1 MKSIR
6 VKKDKTDIT
15 YFAAERIVKYRYV
28 IFALFA
34 LLAVYC
40 LLSLGKVRTNSE
52 LTAFLPQD
60 SETRR
65 GLKIMEEEFPPFE
78 SARVMVNGVTFEEAG
93 ALAEKISAVENV
105 VMVQFDGTP
114 AHFKDGSALF
124 SVSITPPE
132 SGSGVTDSVNKIT
145 ELVSDREHY
154 VYAKMG
160 NNYVDKLASEMFGV
174 MAIAVAVIAA
184 VLLFT
189 SKSYF
194 EVVVFAIVFVFAA
207 LFNMG
212 TNHWLGE
219 ISSISNSVAVILQL
233 ALAIDYAIIFAHR
246 YQYELTQTPEIRQA
260 LVVSLAKSIKEISS
274 SALTTVSGLVAL
286 MLMQF
291 RLGYDLGTVLAKGI
305 ICSMLTVFL
314 LMPCM
319 IYIFKK
325 PLARTVHRS
334 LVPDISRWGAFL
346 TKKVPVFLIV
356 FALIIPA
363 AIVLS
368 GKTEY
373 AFSDSSVTEIVRSE
387 SRGALHKI
395 DETFHP
401 GADVVIIVPAGEYG
415 KEKSVISKIMPLDG
429 VDSAVGLAAIDI
441 GGGRSVTDKFTA
453 EGFAALF
460 GVEKSQAELLYKG
473 YRLENGDIR
482 ALFDNGAGY
491 SAPLANVAMYLFGK
505 IDSGAVELTAE
516 QKAMLGEYRGKFE
529 TAYRQLHGP
538 NHDRLLVSTALPT
551 EGEASERL
559 VETLRDICEEEFGAG
574 NALIIGDISVA
585 RDLRDSYKSDSVLI
599 AVLTVAFVFIIL
611 LFTFKS
617 PVAAAVLVFVIQ
629 GSIWINFSI
638 PYLLGMRASFVTNMI
653 VSAIQM
659 GATIDYAIVMM
670 SRYLANRAAFS
681 KQESIKRAVNESFPT
696 LITSGV
702 IMAAAG
708 FIIAYRVSDVYVGHI
723 GHAVGRGAVI
733 SVIVVLT
740 VLPQLI
746 LLFDKAI
753 SATTFRLRKRKV
765 GTETEIQ

>member
-1 MKSIR
+1 MNG
-6 VKKDKTDIT
+6 IT
-15 YFAAERIVKYRYV
+15 ERRAKPDLTYSAAARIVKYRY
-28 IFALFA
+28 IILALFA
-34 LLAVYC
+34 VFAVYC
-40 LLSLGKVRTNSE
+40 ALSLGKVKTNGE
-52 LTAFLPQD
+52 LAAFLPPS

-65 GLKIMEEEFPPFE
+65 GLSAMEEEFPPFE
-78 SARVMVNGVTFEEAG
+78 SARVMVKGVTFEQAQSIANE
-93 ALAEKISAVENV
+93 ISRVENV
-105 VMVQFDGTP
+105 VMTEFDSSDS
-114 AHFKDGSALF
+114 HFKDNAALF
-124 SVSITPPE
+124 DVSLSSRPGGQSVTQ
-132 SGSGVTDSVNKIT
+132 SVEQIR
-145 ELVSDREHY
+145 ELVSGHENY

-160 NNYVDKLASEMFGV
+160 NNYIDKLASEMIGV
-174 MAIAVAVIAA
+174 MAIAAVVIAA

-246 YQYELTQTPEIRQA
+246 YQFELTQCPESREA
-260 LVVSLAKSIKEISS
+260 LVVSLSKSIKEISS

-305 ICSMLTVFL
+305 VCSMLTVFL

-319 IYIFKK
+319 IYVFQK
-325 PLARTVHRS
+325 PLKKTVHRS
-334 LVPDISRWGAFL
+334 LVPDISGWGAIL
-346 TKKVPVFLIV
+346 AKKIPVFLIV
-356 FALIIPA
+356 FACALPA
-363 AIVLS
+363 AVILS

-373 AFSDSSVTEIVRSE
+373 AFSDSSVSEIVSSE
-387 SRGALHKI
+387 SRDAMRTI

-401 GADVVIIVPAGEYG
+401 GAEAVILVPAGEYG
-415 KEKSVISKIMPLDG
+415 AQRAAVQKITQLSSV
-429 VDSAVGLAAIDI
+429 VSALGLASAEF
-441 GGGRSVTDKFTA
+441 GGGRYVTDRFTSA
-453 EGFAALF
+453 EFANLF
-460 GVEKSQAELLYKG
+460 GVSSEDAALLYKG
-473 YRLENGDIR
+473 FRLENGDIR
-482 ALFDNGAGY
+482 ALVDDGSGFAF
-491 SAPLANVAMYLFGK
+491 PLADVAMYLFGK
-505 IDSGAVELTAE
+505 IDSGAVALTPE
-516 QKAMLGEYRGKFE
+516 QTRMLSAYRAQLE
-529 TAYRQLHGP
+529 TAYTQLCGKEY
-538 NHDRLLVSTALPT
+538 DRLIISTSLPV
-551 EGEASERL
+551 EGEESEL
-559 VETLRDICEEEFGAG
+559 FVEKLRSICEDEFGSG
-574 NALIIGDISVA
+574 KALIVGDIAVA

-599 AVLTVAFVFIIL
+599 SVLTVVFVFVIL
-611 LFTFKS
+611 LLTFKS

-670 SRYLANRAAFS
+670 SRYLANR
-681 KQESIKRAVNESFPT
+681 KTYDKKESVKRAVNESFPT
-696 LITSGV
+696 LITSGA

-733 SVIVVLT
+733 SVLAVLT

-746 LLFDKAI
+746 LLADKAI
-753 SATTFRLRKRKV
+753 SATTFRLPFKRRK
-765 GTETEIQ
+765 TE

>member
-6 VKKDKTDIT
+6 VEKNKKDIT
-15 YFAAERIVKYRYV
+15 YSAAERIVRYRYV

-34 LLAVYC
+34 LFAVYC
-40 LLSLGKVRTNSE
+40 ALSLGKVRTNSE
-52 LTAFLPQD
+52 LTVFLPQS

-65 GLKIMEEEFPPFE
+65 GLKIMQEEFPPFE
-78 SARVMVNGVTFEEAG
+78 SARVMVCGITFEEAG
-93 ALAEKISAVENV
+93 ELSAKIAAVDNV
-105 VMVQFDGTP
+105 AMVNFDGTES
-114 AHFKDGSALF
+114 HFKDGSALYTVSLASNNEGGP
-124 SVSITPPE
+124 SVADSIAAIK
-132 SGSGVTDSVNKIT
+132 G
-145 ELVSDREHY
+145 LVSDREHY
-154 VYAKMG
+154 IYTKMG
-160 NNYVDKLASEMFGV
+160 NNYVDKLAGEMFGV
-174 MAIAVAVIAA
+174 MLIAVIVIAA

-194 EVVVFAIVFVFAA
+194 EVAVFGVVFVFAA

-246 YQYELTQTPEIRQA
+246 YQYELTLTPDSRQA

-305 ICSMLTVFL
+305 VCSMLTVFL
-314 LMPCM
+314 LMPGV
-319 IYIFKK
+319 IYVFEK
-325 PLARTVHRS
+325 PLRKTVHRS
-334 LVPDISRWGAFL
+334 LVPDISRWGSFL
-346 TKKVPVFLIV
+346 AKKIPVFLIV
-356 FALIIPA
+356 FTLLLPV

-373 AFSDSSVTEIVRSE
+373 SFSDSSVSEIVYSE
-387 SRGALHKI
+387 SRAAMHKI
-395 DETFHP
+395 EETFNP
-401 GADVVIIVPAGEYG
+401 GADVVILVPSGQYQ
-415 KEKSVISKIMPLDG
+415 KE
-429 VDSAVGLAAIDI
+429 SAVIQKMRTVDNVVSVTGLAGVEF
-441 GGGRSVTDKFTA
+441 GGGRFITDRFTA
-453 EGFAALF
+453 EEFASLF
-460 GVEKSQAELLYKG
+460 GVGLEQAKLLYKG
-473 YRLENGDIR
+473 FRLENGDIR
-482 ALFDNGAGY
+482 ALIDDGSGV
-491 SAPLANVAMYLFGK
+491 SAPLAEVAMFLFRK

-516 QKAMLGEYRGKFE
+516 QTSLLAGYRAQLE
-529 TAYRQLHGP
+529 TAYRQLCGEK
-538 NHDRLLVSTALPT
+538 HDRMLLNASLPV
-551 EGEASERL
+551 EGEKSEQL
-559 VETLRDICEEEFGAG
+559 VETLRGICESEFGAG

-585 RDLRDSYKSDSVLI
+585 RDLHDSYKSDSLLI
-599 AVLTVAFVFIIL
+599 AVLTVVFVYLIL

-638 PYLLGMRASFVTNMI
+638 PYLFGMRASFVTNMI

-670 SRYLANRAAFS
+670 SRYLANRETYS
-681 KQESIKRAVNESFPT
+681 KKESVMRAVNESFPT
-696 LITSGV
+696 LLTSGT

-708 FIIAYRVSDVYVGHI
+708 FLIAYRVSDVYVGHI

-740 VLPQLI
+740 VLPQMM
-746 LLFDKAI
+746 LLFDKLI
-753 SATTFRLRKRKV
+753 SATTFRRRKKKP
-765 GTETEIQ
+765 EDAE

>member
-1 MKSIR
+1 MNG
-6 VKKDKTDIT
+6 IT
-15 YFAAERIVKYRYV
+15 ERCAKPDLTYSAAARIVKYRY
-28 IFALFA
+28 IILALFA
-34 LLAVYC
+34 VFAVYC
-40 LLSLGKVRTNSE
+40 ALSLGKVKTNGE
-52 LTAFLPQD
+52 LAAFLPPS

-65 GLKIMEEEFPPFE
+65 GLSVMEEEFPPFE
-78 SARVMVNGVTFEEAG
+78 SARVMVKGVTFEQAQSIANE
-93 ALAEKISAVENV
+93 ISRVENV
-105 VMVQFDGTP
+105 VMTEFDSSDS
-114 AHFKDGSALF
+114 HFKDNAALF
-124 SVSITPPE
+124 DVSLSSRPGGQSVTR
-132 SGSGVTDSVNKIT
+132 SVEQIR
-145 ELVSDREHY
+145 ELVSGHENY

-160 NNYVDKLASEMFGV
+160 NNYIDKLASEMIGV
-174 MAIAVAVIAA
+174 MAIAAVVIAA

-246 YQYELTQTPEIRQA
+246 YQFELTQCPESREA
-260 LVVSLAKSIKEISS
+260 LVVSLSKSIKEISS

-305 ICSMLTVFL
+305 VCSMLTVFL

-319 IYIFKK
+319 IYVFQK
-325 PLARTVHRS
+325 PLKKTVHRS
-334 LVPDISRWGAFL
+334 LVPDISGWGAFL
-346 TKKVPVFLIV
+346 AKKIPVFLIV
-356 FALIIPA
+356 FACALPA
-363 AIVLS
+363 AVILS

-373 AFSDSSVTEIVRSE
+373 AFSDSSVSEIVSSE
-387 SRGALHKI
+387 SRDAMRTI

-401 GADVVIIVPAGEYG
+401 GAEAVILVPAGEYG
-415 KEKSVISKIMPLDG
+415 AQRAAVQRITQLSSV
-429 VDSAVGLAAIDI
+429 VSALGLASAEF
-441 GGGRSVTDKFTA
+441 GGGYVTDRFTSA
-453 EGFAALF
+453 EFAGLF
-460 GVEKSQAELLYKG
+460 GVSREDADLLYKG
-473 YRLENGDIR
+473 FRLENGDIR
-482 ALFDNGAGY
+482 ALVDDGSGFAF
-491 SAPLANVAMYLFGK
+491 PLVDVAMYLFGK
-505 IDSGAVELTAE
+505 IDSGAVVLTPE
-516 QKAMLGEYRGKFE
+516 QTRMLSAYRAQLE
-529 TAYRQLHGP
+529 TAYTQLCGKEY
-538 NHDRLLVSTALPT
+538 DRLIISTSLPV
-551 EGEASERL
+551 EGEESERF
-559 VETLRDICEEEFGAG
+559 VETLRSICEDEFGSG
-574 NALIIGDISVA
+574 KALIVGDIAVA

-599 AVLTVAFVFIIL
+599 SVLTVVFVFVIL

-670 SRYLANRAAFS
+670 SRYLANR
-681 KQESIKRAVNESFPT
+681 KTYDKKESVKRAVNESFPT
-696 LITSGV
+696 LITSGA

-733 SVIVVLT
+733 SVLAVLT

-753 SATTFRLRKRKV
+753 FATTFRLPFKRRK
-765 GTETEIQ
+765 TE

>member
-1 MKSIR
+1 MKSTNKTFA
-6 VKKDKTDIT
+6 KKGMA
-15 YFAAERIVKYRYV
+15 YSAAARTVKYRH
-28 IFALFA
+28 IILALFA
-34 LLAVYC
+34 VFAVYC
-40 LLSLGKVRTNSE
+40 ALSLGKVKTNGE
-52 LTAFLPQD
+52 LAAFLPPS

-65 GLKIMEEEFPPFE
+65 GLSAMEEEFPPFE
-78 SARVMVNGVTFEEAG
+78 SARVMVKGVTFEQAKSIADE
-93 ALAEKISAVENV
+93 ISRVENV
-105 VMVQFDGTP
+105 VMTEFDSSDS
-114 AHFKDGSALF
+114 HFKDNVALF
-124 SVSITPPE
+124 DVSLSSRPGGQSVTR
-132 SGSGVTDSVNKIT
+132 SVEQIR
-145 ELVSDREHY
+145 ELVSGHENY

-160 NNYVDKLASEMFGV
+160 NNYIDKLASEMIGV
-174 MAIAVAVIAA
+174 MAIAAVVIAA

-246 YQYELTQTPEIRQA
+246 YQFELTQCPESREA
-260 LVVSLAKSIKEISS
+260 LVVSLSKSIKEISS

-305 ICSMLTVFL
+305 VCSMLTVFL

-319 IYIFKK
+319 IYVFQK
-325 PLARTVHRS
+325 PLKKTVHRS
-334 LVPDISRWGAFL
+334 LVPDISGWGAFL
-346 TKKVPVFLIV
+346 AKKIPVFLIV
-356 FALIIPA
+356 FACALPA
-363 AIVLS
+363 AVILS

-373 AFSDSSVTEIVRSE
+373 AFSDSSVSEIVSSE
-387 SRGALHKI
+387 SRDAMRTI

-401 GADVVIIVPAGEYG
+401 GAEAVILVPAGEYG
-415 KEKSVISKIMPLDG
+415 AQRAALQRITRLPSV
-429 VDSAVGLAAIDI
+429 VSALGLASAEF
-441 GGGRSVTDKFTA
+441 GGGYVTDRFTSA
-453 EGFAALF
+453 EFANLF
-460 GVEKSQAELLYKG
+460 GVSREDADLLYKG
-473 YRLENGDIR
+473 FRLENGDIR
-482 ALFDNGAGY
+482 ALVDDGSGFAF
-491 SAPLANVAMYLFGK
+491 PLVDVAMYLFGK
-505 IDSGAVELTAE
+505 IDSGAVALTPE
-516 QKAMLGEYRGKFE
+516 QTRMLSAYRAQLE
-529 TAYRQLHGP
+529 TAYTQLCGKEY
-538 NHDRLLVSTALPT
+538 DRLLISTSLPV
-551 EGEASERL
+551 EGEESERF
-559 VETLRDICEEEFGAG
+559 VETLRSICEDEFGSG
-574 NALIIGDISVA
+574 KALIVGDIAVA

-599 AVLTVAFVFIIL
+599 SVLTVVFVFLIL

-638 PYLLGMRASFVTNMI
+638 PYLLGMRASFVTYMI

-670 SRYLANRAAFS
+670 SRYLANR
-681 KQESIKRAVNESFPT
+681 KTYDKKESVKRAVNESFPT
-696 LITSGV
+696 LITSGA

-733 SVIVVLT
+733 SVLAVLT

-746 LLFDKAI
+746 LLADKAI
-753 SATTFRLRKRKV
+753 FATTFRFRRKRRI
-765 GTETEIQ
+765 TE